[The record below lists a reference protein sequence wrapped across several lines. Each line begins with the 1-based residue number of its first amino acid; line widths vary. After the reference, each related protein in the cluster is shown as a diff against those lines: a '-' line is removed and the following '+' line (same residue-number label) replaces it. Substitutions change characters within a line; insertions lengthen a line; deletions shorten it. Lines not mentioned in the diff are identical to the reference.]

1 MIRHDSA
8 NDSND
13 SHDSMFVAFKLSFII
28 NKDSA
33 AWVTL
38 VGYTSNKCQLS

>member
-28 NKDSA
+28 KA
-33 AWVTL
+33 KIVL
-38 VGYTSNKCQLS
+38 YG